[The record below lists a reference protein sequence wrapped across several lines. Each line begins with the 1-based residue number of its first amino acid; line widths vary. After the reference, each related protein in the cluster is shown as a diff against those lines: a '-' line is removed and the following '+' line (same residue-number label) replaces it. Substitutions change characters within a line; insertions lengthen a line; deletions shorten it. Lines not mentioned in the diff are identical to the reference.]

1 VVDTWRDAHD
11 VSTGTWTKCAHE
23 LITGIITIDAQTGA
37 LHEVHGHLEL
47 GPPKTAASVRTMHP
61 PPFLITLL
69 AAHYDR
75 HPHEHVFTGP
85 TNALLRRG
93 NFRRRIWCPA
103 LVRAG
108 LLGEITPIEGRG
120 LRARWTTEDG
130 VDREEGFRA
139 LPAAVT
145 RVAVHAAGGLHF
157 HDLRHTHKTWLI
169 EDDVP
174 EVAQC
179 KRMGHELGG
188 VRGIYSH
195 VTQPM
200 IDALPAGLQARWERS
215 IVTSTDLDVLTTY
228 GVREAL

>member
-1 VVDTWRDAHD
+1 M
-11 VSTGTWTKCAHE
+11 
-23 LITGIITIDAQTGA
+23 
-37 LHEVHGHLEL
+37 HL
-47 GPPKTAASVRTMHP
+47 

-69 AAHYDR
+69 AAHHDR

-85 TNALLRRG
+85 TNALLQRA
-93 NFRRRIWCPA
+93 NFRRRIWCPG

-145 RVAVHAAGGLHF
+145 RVTAHAAGGLHL

-169 EDDVP
+169 EDGVP

-179 KRMGHELGG
+179 KRMGHKLGG
-188 VRGIYSH
+188 DRGIYSH

-200 IDALPAGLQARWERS
+200 IDALLAGLQARWERS
-215 IVTSTDLDVLTTY
+215 IVTSTDLGALTTY
-228 GVREAL
+228 GVREAS